1 MSQTSY
7 PPISVF
13 VITLN
18 EAAHLDEVLSSVE
31 GVEEIV
37 VIDSGSTDDTLA
49 IAAKH
54 GARIVHNDWPGYP
67 QQKAFGITQCSHNWI
82 INLDGDEVM
91 PAGGLQMIRER
102 IAKGD
107 INGIWLHHDDI
118 FMGESLVK
126 ARHHK
131 YRRVYRK
138 DRCHMDTSVLVHEH
152 IEVQEPT
159 AYLPIY
165 LKHYGYDSAHGYMD
179 KLNKYS
185 LLKAQQRQQQG
196 RHCSLPRLLLIFP
209 LMFLKFYLGRQ
220 MIWSGWRGF
229 IKANIDA
236 FHFFLTEAKL
246 YEMAYRAKAEAKA
259 EAKAKAEA

>member
-1 MSQTSY
+1 MSATTSATNDY

-18 EAAHLDEVLSSVE
+18 EEAHLDEVLASVK

-37 VIDSGSTDDTLA
+37 IIDSGSTDRTIE
-49 IAAKH
+49 IAKQH
-54 GARIVHNDWPGYP
+54 GARVVHNDWPGYAK
-67 QQKAFGITQCSHNWI
+67 QKEFGIQQCSHNWI
-82 INLDGDEVM
+82 LNLDGDEVL
-91 PAGGLQMIRER
+91 PEGGLQMIRER
-102 IAKGD
+102 IAQGD
-107 INGIWLHHDDI
+107 INGIWIHHDDI
-118 FMGESLVK
+118 FMGHSLRK

-138 DRCHMDTSVLVHEH
+138 DKCHMNTDVLVHEH
-152 IEVQEPT
+152 IEVEPPL

-165 LKHYGYDSAHGYMD
+165 LKHYGYDTAHGYMD
-179 KLNKYS
+179 KLNTYS
-185 LLKAQQRQQQG
+185 LLKAKQREEQG
-196 RHCSLPRLLLIFP
+196 RPCSLPRLLLIFP

-246 YEMAYRAKAEAKA
+246 YEMAYRRKRESVK
-259 EAKAKAEA
+259 K

>member
-1 MSQTSY
+1 MSEQSQK
-7 PPISVF
+7 ISCF

-18 EAAHLDEVLSSVE
+18 EGKHLDEVLDSVA
-31 GVEEIV
+31 GVDEIV

-54 GARIVHNDWPGYP
+54 GARVVHNDWPGYAK
-67 QQKAFGITQCSHNWI
+67 QKAFGITQCTHNWI
-82 INLDGDEVM
+82 INLDGDEVL
-91 PAGGLQMIRER
+91 PDGGLEMIKAR
-102 IAKGD
+102 IAEGD
-107 INGIWLHHDDI
+107 INGIWIAHDDI
-118 FMGESLVK
+118 FMGHSLVA

-131 YRRVYRK
+131 YRRIYRK
-138 DRCHMDTSVLVHEH
+138 DKCHMNTDVLVHEH
-152 IEVQEPT
+152 IEVEPPLT
-159 AYLPIY
+159 ELPIR

-185 LLKAQQRQQQG
+185 LLKAKQREEQG
-196 RHCSLPRLLLIFP
+196 RDCSLARLLLIFP
-209 LMFLKFYLGRQ
+209 VMFLKFYLGRQ

-246 YEMAYRAKAEAKA
+246 YERAHRRKRGDDVSRSEG
-259 EAKAKAEA
+259 

>member
-13 VITLN
+13 IITLN
-18 EAAHLDEVLSSVE
+18 EAAHLDEVLCSVR
-31 GVEEIV
+31 GVDEIV
-37 VIDSGSTDDTLA
+37 VVDSGSTDATLD
-49 IAAKH
+49 IASKH
-54 GARIVHNDWPGYP
+54 GARIIHNDWPGYP
-67 QQKAFGITQCSHNWI
+67 QQKAFAISQCSHNWI

-91 PAGGLQMIRER
+91 PAGGLERIRER

-118 FMGESLVK
+118 FMGESLRY

-152 IEVQEPT
+152 IQVQEPT

-185 LLKAQQRQQQG
+185 QLKAEQRQQQG
-196 RHCSLPRLLLIFP
+196 RPCSLPRLLVIFP
-209 LMFLKFYLGRQ
+209 LMFLKFYLGRR

-246 YEMAYRAKAEAKA
+246 YEMAYRARAKTKAQANA
-259 EAKAKAEA
+259 RQ